1 MANVFRHAL
10 PRPNNAIVYGVA
22 LSAIAWQLPKIGPPI
37 WAMLTARLSWFEIIV
52 FVGFSIYMTVFWSL
66 GLFYLWLDAVRES
79 FKAGRAATRWRRS
92 LGKFLA
98 DVSIQQPE
106 STSSASSHETPDV
119 PLARSV
125 KVVLRNQLLGTWP
138 MLVLLHWALTARGV
152 SIGTPIPSAGVFLG
166 QLAVMILCEEF
177 LFFSVHRAFHW
188 RPLFRLFH
196 RVHHEYRKPTGIAT
210 HYVHYVEHLIGNLL
224 PVFSGV
230 VLVGAHPLVIFVWTG
245 LAVTNAIHTHGGYAF
260 WGMPYAHDHDFHH
273 FRLRGNYGSLG
284 VLDWLFGTSREFR
297 LLSANTGARMRLDAK
312 SKVT

>member
-1 MANVFRHAL
+1 MANVFHHAP
-10 PRPNNAIVYGVA
+10 PRANNAVVYSVA
-22 LSAIAWQLPKIGPPI
+22 LCAIALLLPKIGPTL
-37 WAMLTARLSWFEIIV
+37 WARLAAHLSLFEIIV
-52 FVGFSIYMTVFWSL
+52 FVGFSIYMTAFWSL

-79 FKAGRAATRWRRS
+79 FQAGNATARWRRS
-92 LGKFLA
+92 LGKFLV

-106 STSSASSHETPDV
+106 STGSRSSHETADV
-119 PLARSV
+119 PLGRSV
-125 KVVLRNQLLGTWP
+125 AVVLRNQLFGTWP
-138 MLVLLHWALTARGV
+138 MLVVLHWALKTRGV
-152 SIGTPIPSAGVFLG
+152 SISMPMPSSGAFLA
-166 QLAVMILCEEF
+166 QLGVMILCEEL

-210 HYVHYVEHLIGNLL
+210 HYVHYVEHLVGNLL

-297 LLSANTGARMRLDAK
+297 LLSARASTGDHTGVR
-312 SKVT
+312 